1 MCMDQHKFEWDRPDK
16 IASVYFRGAT
26 TGMLKKGAG
35 EKREYLNRLKMLW
48 ISEEKPE
55 IFNFYVKNLEN
66 VKKEELPERY

>member
-1 MCMDQHKFEWDRPDK
+1 
-16 IASVYFRGAT
+16 
-26 TGMLKKGAG
+26 MLKKGAG